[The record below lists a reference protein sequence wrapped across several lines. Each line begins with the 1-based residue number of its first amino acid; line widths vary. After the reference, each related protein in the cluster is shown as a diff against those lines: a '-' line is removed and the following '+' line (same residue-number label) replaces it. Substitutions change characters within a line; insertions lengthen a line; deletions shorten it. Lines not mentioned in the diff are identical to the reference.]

1 MKSATPRLRP
11 FCTANV
17 WLPNSVP
24 SATTSRNHR
33 IIALS
38 VATNPRATRIPP
50 LANPLKYIAAEIVK
64 VNKANEVSNGQGEG
78 VTKWNFQDKKTLSL
92 RFYLEKII
100 SSIGVN
106 PLVKRMIVEN
116 CWFC

>member
-1 MKSATPRLRP
+1 MKSATPRFKP

-33 IIALS
+33 IIALT
-38 VATNPRATRIPP
+38 VATNPRANRIPP
-50 LANPLKYIAAEIVK
+50 LAKPLKYIAAEIVK

-78 VTKWNFQDKKTLSL
+78 VTKWNFQDKGTLMPSFFFKGQEKKVRELL
-92 RFYLEKII
+92 R
-100 SSIGVN
+100 
-106 PLVKRMIVEN
+106 
-116 CWFC
+116 

>member
-1 MKSATPRLRP
+1 M
-11 FCTANV
+11 

-38 VATNPRATRIPP
+38 VATNPKATRIPP

-78 VTKWNFQDKKTLSL
+78 VTKWNFQDKKDFIAKVLS
-92 RFYLEKII
+92 RKDHII
-100 SSIGVN
+100 HRGKPIGQTYD
-106 PLVKRMIVEN
+106 R
-116 CWFC
+116 